1 MVVNRVGKELRNLDG
16 LSFEHLLPIK
26 IGGKKILVLWDGQMK
41 EHEVYGILFNR
52 YDEWVEKNGAESTES
67 IECENWMFARLD
79 ETGLQYIK
87 LYIG

>member
-1 MVVNRVGKELRNLDG
+1 MVNRISKALGRFDN

-41 EHEVYGILFNR
+41 EHEVYGILFTR
-52 YDEWVEKNGAESTES
+52 YDEWVERNGAESTES
-67 IECENWMFARLD
+67 IECKNWMFARLD